1 MAFDSAFKPLVDD
14 EGNFPDSKE
23 SDDHEN

>member
-1 MAFDSAFKPLVDD
+1 MAFDSTFQPLVDD

-23 SDDHEN
+23 TDHEN